1 MSAVAPV
8 WITGMLGALV
18 LAIIVAMAVRWI
30 RLPYTIALV
39 LVGLMIGLLGPWF
52 PTEDSFH
59 GLLSAEV
66 ILYLM
71 LPPLLFQGAATM
83 DLEKLKSNWRAIT
96 LLAVPGVVI
105 SSVIIGLIAWQ
116 VVWSDEPHGL
126 LYGLLLGSLLAAT
139 DPVSVLA
146 LFKSMGA
153 PKRLS
158 VLVEGESLFND
169 GTAVVL
175 FNILLIAV
183 LATQVGD
190 GFTGTELLLS
200 GFAQFIFIVT
210 LGFIVGLIGGIV
222 ANWVLM
228 KTDDHLVEI
237 SITVALAFGTFISE
251 RWNSSSSKRKACPAT

>member
-1 MSAVAPV
+1 MSAVAPF
-8 WITGMLGALV
+8 WMTGMLGALV
-18 LAIIVAMAVRWI
+18 LAIIVAMLIRWI

-52 PTEDSFH
+52 STEDSFH

-66 ILYLM
+66 ILFLM

-83 DLEKLKSNWRAIT
+83 DLVKLRSNWKSIT
-96 LLAVPGVVI
+96 LLAIPGVVI
-105 SSVIIGLIAWQ
+105 SSTVIGVIAWQ
-116 VVWSDEPHGL
+116 VVWSDEPNGL

-146 LFKSMGA
+146 LFKTMGA

-175 FNILLIAV
+175 FNILLVGV

-190 GFTGTELLLS
+190 GFTGTELMLG
-200 GFAQFIFIVT
+200 GFAKFI
-210 LGFIVGLIGGIV
+210 
-222 ANWVLM
+222 M
-228 KTDDHLVEI
+228 
-237 SITVALAFGTFISE
+237 
-251 RWNSSSSKRKACPAT
+251 RC